1 MTIVIFS
8 EKPSEED
15 LAKRFGY
22 EEDYYSGEDT
32 SILRKNRM
40 MIVKIMTMV
49 MIMIMMMIIIMM
61 MKRFGYKEDYYS
73 GGAALQNLMS
83 VFTS

>member
-32 SILRKNRM
+32 LILKNIRM
-40 MIVKIMTMV
+40 MIMT
-49 MIMIMMMIIIMM
+49 MMMIIVIIMTMM
-61 MKRFGYKEDYYS
+61 MKKSRRGLATRRITIPARPHSK
-73 GGAALQNLMS
+73 
-83 VFTS
+83 T

>member
-1 MTIVIFS
+1 MTIAVSS

-32 SILRKNRM
+32 LILRNIRM
-40 MIVKIMTMV
+40 MIM
-49 MIMIMMMIIIMM
+49 MIMAMM
-61 MKRFGYKEDYYS
+61 MKRS
-73 GGAALQNLMS
+73 GTGRRITIPVGPHS
-83 VFTS
+83 KT

>member
-1 MTIVIFS
+1 MTIADFS

-32 SILRKNRM
+32 LILKNIRM
-40 MIVKIMTMV
+40 MVVMIMM
-49 MIMIMMMIIIMM
+49 MIMIMMVM
-61 MKRFGYKEDYYS
+61 MKRFSYKEDYYS

>member
-1 MTIVIFS
+1 MTIADFS

-32 SILRKNRM
+32 LILKNIRM
-40 MIVKIMTMV
+40 MIV
-49 MIMIMMMIIIMM
+49 MIMIMMIIMIMMVM